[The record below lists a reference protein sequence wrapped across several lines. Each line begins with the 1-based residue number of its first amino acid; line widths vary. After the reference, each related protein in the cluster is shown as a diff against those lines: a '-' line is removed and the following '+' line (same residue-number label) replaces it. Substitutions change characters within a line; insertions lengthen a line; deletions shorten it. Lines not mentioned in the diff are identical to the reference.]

1 MTPSGVLKLY
11 VHNLL
16 KQLDT
21 KIAIDSLI
29 FSEVMM
35 FTKVLHVHACSCMFM
50 RVLSSE
56 IDNVRIFG
64 RKPSKQERILWEKME
79 WSDMFWHLNL
89 QILKSDPFW
98 FILNMFDLFERQPL
112 LRVLPCAARLGMP
125 LCPTSVTA
133 DPSRTGLCTI
143 LYNIVQLL
151 IMYNCFSQCMSIFA
165 SFVHFVQQFTGIWHN
180 LTDFCGK
187 TLCSQA
193 RSFAESICQDS
204 FVPQGP
210 EASDLSRPS
219 MSEDVRI
226 YQKPLSI
233 WDSSEHICAFDWSLA
248 SGQSILPGQ
257 HVCPRCKDVQTFR
270 FCALHCSIV
279 ESGRKM

>member
-1 MTPSGVLKLY
+1 
-11 VHNLL
+11 
-16 KQLDT
+16 
-21 KIAIDSLI
+21 
-29 FSEVMM
+29 M
-35 FTKVLHVHACSCMFM
+35 FMHVHACSEFRDWQCSHLWKEAKQTRANTLREDGMIWH
-50 RVLSSE
+50 VLTLELTDIKVWS
-56 IDNVRIFG
+56 
-64 RKPSKQERILWEKME
+64 ILIHFEHV
-79 WSDMFWHLNL
+79 WSIWKAASFA
-89 QILKSDPFW
+89 
-98 FILNMFDLFERQPL
+98 
-112 LRVLPCAARLGMP
+112 CAAMCCQARNAIMSNQRHCRSIKDGP
-125 LCPTSVTA
+125 
-133 DPSRTGLCTI
+133 

-226 YQKPLSI
+226 YQKPLSV

-279 ESGRKM
+279 VERCRKCMS